1 MRYLDLLIEP
11 GFLLEFLV
19 ICFIIY
25 KQIKSYN
32 ENKKRMWDYMS
43 IFSHPDTWDVERDDM
58 ERVSSIIGGAANPF
72 FRDIKETIN
81 KYIAGNSNSVM
92 DFQIFKDTV
101 DRQCDSIENQ
111 IESQTPV
118 PLYLGLAGS
127 MIGIIIGLITL
138 VVDGSFSQLLSG
150 DKESLLGIGSLLLA
164 VAIAMIASLC
174 GIVLTVFT
182 TSKYKESRSKAE
194 NLKNEF
200 ISWMQSTLFPAL
212 PNDISMAMTQ
222 LVSDLENF
230 NDQFEKNTSSLAH
243 TFDNVN
249 EAYRTQ
255 ADIVSAVQ
263 KMDVQSM
270 ATANVKVLDALNRST
285 EKIER
290 FNEYLDSIHG
300 YTDTIQK
307 FNEQF
312 HEDENQLGLL
322 RQIRD
327 FFKTELNE
335 IEQRK
340 QAIADAVS
348 NVDFNLRN
356 SFKQLSVDNEHL
368 VEQFKMQLE
377 DQASKYNELL
387 DMQKETFT
395 KAYDQMQQELE
406 EKLRNFPEVFTKLE
420 NISDI
425 PEELHTLT
433 ANMQHSNEQLT
444 SQLVQAM
451 SQMSSNF
458 IQAISH
464 IQPHK
469 DGKGT
474 ETPSIVKPAL
484 SKKVLVLGLS
494 MIGFTMIAVITLTV
508 FVIIQFFK

>member
-1 MRYLDLLIEP
+1 MSYFDLLTEP
-11 GFLLEFLV
+11 GFIFEFLV

-25 KQIKSYN
+25 TQIKSYR
-32 ENKKRMWDYMS
+32 ENKKRMGDYMS
-43 IFSHPDTWDVERDDM
+43 IFSQPDSWDVEHDDM
-58 ERVSSIIGGAANPF
+58 GQVSSIIGGANNPF

-111 IESQTPV
+111 IESQAPI

-164 VAIAMIASLC
+164 VAVAMVASLF
-174 GIVLTVFT
+174 GIVLTVLT
-182 TSKYKESRSKAE
+182 TNKYKESRSKAE

-222 LVSDLENF
+222 LVSDLEDF
-230 NDQFEKNTSSLAH
+230 NDKFEKNTSSLAH

-249 EAYRTQ
+249 EAYKTQ
-255 ADIVSAVQ
+255 ADIISAVQ
-263 KMDVQSM
+263 KMDIQRM

-285 EKIER
+285 EKIEQ

-327 FFKTELNE
+327 FFRTELNE
-335 IEQRK
+335 VEQRK
-340 QAIADAVS
+340 KAIADAVS
-348 NVDFNLRN
+348 NVDLNLRN
-356 SFKQLSVDNEHL
+356 SFKQLSDDNEQQ
-368 VEQFKMQLE
+368 VEQFRKQLE
-377 DQASKYNELL
+377 DQTNKYNELL
-387 DMQKETFT
+387 DMQKDAFT

-406 EKLRNFPEVFTKLE
+406 EKLRKFPEALTKLE
-420 NISDI
+420 NLSDI

-433 ANMQHSNEQLT
+433 MNIQHSNEQLA
-444 SQLVQAM
+444 SQFAQAM

-458 IQAISH
+458 AQAIDRMSSYNNG
-464 IQPHK
+464 QRA
-469 DGKGT
+469 
-474 ETPSIVKPAL
+474 ETPIIVQSAL
-484 SKKVLVLGLS
+484 SKKALALGLS
-494 MIGFTMIAVITLTV
+494 MIGLTMVAAIISTA
-508 FVIIQFFK
+508 FVVIQFFK

>member
-1 MRYLDLLIEP
+1 
-11 GFLLEFLV
+11 
-19 ICFIIY
+19 
-25 KQIKSYN
+25 
-32 ENKKRMWDYMS
+32 
-43 IFSHPDTWDVERDDM
+43 
-58 ERVSSIIGGAANPF
+58 
-72 FRDIKETIN
+72 
-81 KYIAGNSNSVM
+81 
-92 DFQIFKDTV
+92 
-101 DRQCDSIENQ
+101 
-111 IESQTPV
+111 
-118 PLYLGLAGS
+118 
-127 MIGIIIGLITL
+127 
-138 VVDGSFSQLLSG
+138 
-150 DKESLLGIGSLLLA
+150 
-164 VAIAMIASLC
+164 
-174 GIVLTVFT
+174 
-182 TSKYKESRSKAE
+182 
-194 NLKNEF
+194 
-200 ISWMQSTLFPAL
+200 MQSTLFPAL

-230 NDQFEKNTSSLAH
+230 NDKFEKNTSSLAH

>member
-1 MRYLDLLIEP
+1 MSYFNLLTEP
-11 GFLLEFLV
+11 GFIFEFLV

-25 KQIKSYN
+25 KQIKSYR
-32 ENKKRMWDYMS
+32 ENKKRMGDYMS
-43 IFSHPDTWDVERDDM
+43 IFSQPDSWDVEHDDM
-58 ERVSSIIGGAANPF
+58 GQVSSIIGGANNPF

-111 IESQTPV
+111 IESQAPI

-164 VAIAMIASLC
+164 VAVAMVASLF
-174 GIVLTVFT
+174 GIVLTVLT
-182 TSKYKESRSKAE
+182 TNKYKESRSKAE

-222 LVSDLENF
+222 LVSDLEDF
-230 NDQFEKNTSSLAH
+230 NDKFEKNTSSLAH

-249 EAYRTQ
+249 EAYKTQ
-255 ADIVSAVQ
+255 ADIISAVQ
-263 KMDVQSM
+263 KMDVQRM

-285 EKIER
+285 EKIEQ

-327 FFKTELNE
+327 FFRTELNE
-335 IEQRK
+335 VEQRK
-340 QAIADAVS
+340 KAIADAVS
-348 NVDFNLRN
+348 NVDLNLRN
-356 SFKQLSVDNEHL
+356 SFKQLSDDNEQQ
-368 VEQFKMQLE
+368 VEQFRKQLE
-377 DQASKYNELL
+377 DQTNKYNELL
-387 DMQKETFT
+387 DMQKDAFT

-406 EKLRNFPEVFTKLE
+406 EKLRKFPEALTKLE
-420 NISDI
+420 NLSDI

-433 ANMQHSNEQLT
+433 MNIQHSNEQLA
-444 SQLVQAM
+444 SQFAQAM

-458 IQAISH
+458 AQAIDRMSSYNNG
-464 IQPHK
+464 QRA
-469 DGKGT
+469 
-474 ETPSIVKPAL
+474 ETPIIVQSAL
-484 SKKVLVLGLS
+484 SKKALALGLS
-494 MIGFTMIAVITLTV
+494 MIGLTMVAAIISTA
-508 FVIIQFFK
+508 FVVIQFFK

>member
-1 MRYLDLLIEP
+1 MKYLDLLIEP

-32 ENKKRMWDYMS
+32 ENKKRMGDYMS
-43 IFSHPDTWDVERDDM
+43 IFSHPDTWNIERDDM
-58 ERVSSIIGGAANPF
+58 ERVSSITGGADNPF

-111 IESQTPV
+111 IEAQTPV

-182 TSKYKESRSKAE
+182 TNKYKESRSEAE

-212 PNDISMAMTQ
+212 PNDISLAMTQ
-222 LVSDLENF
+222 LVFDLEDF
-230 NDQFEKNTSSLAH
+230 NDKFEKNTSSLAH

-255 ADIVSAVQ
+255 ADIISTVQ
-263 KMDVQSM
+263 KMDVLSM

-327 FFKTELNE
+327 FFRTELNE
-335 IEQRK
+335 VEQRK
-340 QAIADAVS
+340 KAIADAVS
-348 NVDFNLRN
+348 NVDLNLRN
-356 SFKQLSVDNEHL
+356 SFKQLSDDNEQQ
-368 VEQFKMQLE
+368 VEQFRKQLE
-377 DQASKYNELL
+377 DQTNKYNELL
-387 DMQKETFT
+387 DMQKDAFT

-406 EKLRNFPEVFTKLE
+406 EKLRKFPEALTKLE
-420 NISDI
+420 NLSDI

-433 ANMQHSNEQLT
+433 MNIQHSNEQLT
-444 SQLVQAM
+444 SQFAQAM

-458 IQAISH
+458 AQAIDRMSSYNNG
-464 IQPHK
+464 QRA
-469 DGKGT
+469 
-474 ETPSIVKPAL
+474 ETPIIVQSAL
-484 SKKVLVLGLS
+484 SKKTLALGLS
-494 MIGFTMIAVITLTV
+494 MIGLTMVAAIISTA
-508 FVIIQFFK
+508 FVVIQFFK

>member
-1 MRYLDLLIEP
+1 MSYFDLLTEP
-11 GFLLEFLV
+11 GFIFEFLV

-25 KQIKSYN
+25 IQIKSYR
-32 ENKKRMWDYMS
+32 ENKKRMGDYMS
-43 IFSHPDTWDVERDDM
+43 IFSQPDSWDVEHDDM
-58 ERVSSIIGGAANPF
+58 GQVSSIIGGANNPF

-111 IESQTPV
+111 IESQAPI

-164 VAIAMIASLC
+164 VAVAMVASLF
-174 GIVLTVFT
+174 GIVLTVLT
-182 TSKYKESRSKAE
+182 TNKYKESRSKAE

-222 LVSDLENF
+222 LVSDLEDF
-230 NDQFEKNTSSLAH
+230 NDKFEKNTSSLAH

-249 EAYRTQ
+249 EAYKTQ
-255 ADIVSAVQ
+255 ADIISAVQ
-263 KMDVQSM
+263 KMDVQRM

-285 EKIER
+285 EKIEQ

-327 FFKTELNE
+327 FFRTELNE
-335 IEQRK
+335 VEQRK
-340 QAIADAVS
+340 KAIADAVS
-348 NVDFNLRN
+348 NVDLNLRN
-356 SFKQLSVDNEHL
+356 SFKQLSDDNEQQ
-368 VEQFKMQLE
+368 VEQFRKQLE
-377 DQASKYNELL
+377 DQTNKYNELL
-387 DMQKETFT
+387 DMQKDAFT

-406 EKLRNFPEVFTKLE
+406 EKLRKFPEALTKLE
-420 NISDI
+420 NLSDI

-433 ANMQHSNEQLT
+433 MNIQHSNEQLA
-444 SQLVQAM
+444 SQFAQAM

-458 IQAISH
+458 AQAIDRMSSYNNG
-464 IQPHK
+464 QRA
-469 DGKGT
+469 
-474 ETPSIVKPAL
+474 ETPIIVQSAL
-484 SKKVLVLGLS
+484 SKKALALGLS
-494 MIGFTMIAVITLTV
+494 MIGLTMVAAIISTA
-508 FVIIQFFK
+508 FVVIQFFK

>member
-1 MRYLDLLIEP
+1 
-11 GFLLEFLV
+11 
-19 ICFIIY
+19 
-25 KQIKSYN
+25 
-32 ENKKRMWDYMS
+32 
-43 IFSHPDTWDVERDDM
+43 
-58 ERVSSIIGGAANPF
+58 
-72 FRDIKETIN
+72 
-81 KYIAGNSNSVM
+81 
-92 DFQIFKDTV
+92 
-101 DRQCDSIENQ
+101 
-111 IESQTPV
+111 
-118 PLYLGLAGS
+118 

-230 NDQFEKNTSSLAH
+230 NDKFEKNTSSLAH